1 MGTEKK
7 KPKAKA
13 KITKEKTRDWLRVKL
28 TEKEMMAAAKESA
41 TALIK
46 KKSLEEQLEG
56 IKKKFKS
63 DLESEQHTMNR
74 NSQKVE
80 DGYEYRTVDCWWTKD
95 WELGTKYLTR
105 VDTGEIVKKDVK
117 IEPSERQT
125 EI

>member
-7 KPKAKA
+7 KPKAKV
-13 KITKEKTRDWLRVKL
+13 TKEKTREWLRVEL
-28 TEKEMMAAAKESA
+28 TNKEMMDAARESA

-46 KKSLEEQLEG
+46 KKGMEEQLDG

-63 DLESEQHTMNR
+63 DIESEQHKMNT

-80 DGYEYRTVDCWWTKD
+80 DGYEYRTVDCIWIKD
-95 WELGTKYLTR
+95 WEKGTKELHR
-105 VDTGEIVKKDVK
+105 LDTGDIVKKDVK